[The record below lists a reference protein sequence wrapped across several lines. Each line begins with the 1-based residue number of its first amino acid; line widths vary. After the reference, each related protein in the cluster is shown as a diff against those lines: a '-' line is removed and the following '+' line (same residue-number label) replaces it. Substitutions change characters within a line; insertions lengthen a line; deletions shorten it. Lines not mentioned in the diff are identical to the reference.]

1 MLWNRP
7 CQNLFL
13 PNETMAHH
21 TMLTT
26 ILGGRD
32 PQGRPIP
39 EYIKA
44 IPPFSHS
51 GKRRG
56 GKGQQQRLNRKT
68 ISSTSKGTVCVL
80 QFRITLLGYN
90 LHTPLLC
97 KFYLF
102 PSGWVLFNR
111 IHVLDVNT
119 KVEQEE
125 LEELRGQA

>member
-13 PNETMAHH
+13 SNEAMAHC

-51 GKRRG
+51 GKKRG

-68 ISSTSKGTVCVL
+68 ISSTSK
-80 QFRITLLGYN
+80 
-90 LHTPLLC
+90 
-97 KFYLF
+97 
-102 PSGWVLFNR
+102 
-111 IHVLDVNT
+111 
-119 KVEQEE
+119 
-125 LEELRGQA
+125 